1 MRFLPACCRGIS
13 YGPYLSELSPM
24 KTFRIRLVASS
35 RPPIPTSIKTTS
47 HCSSLKYKMPPPFP
61 FQRCRVRSHFV
72 RNFTDTAYI
81 ISISVL
87 NHIFC
92 IYTKLFKIIKTD
104 GGNISSDFLAGLNQN
119 LFGKST
125 YTSFTVS
132 AGDVNNIKFI
142 LRITEFIAEI

>member
-13 YGPYLSELSPM
+13 YGPYLSELSP
-24 KTFRIRLVASS
+24 IARLFENIGLRPHV
-35 RPPIPTSIKTTS
+35 PPIPTSIKTTS
-47 HCSSLKYKMPPPFP
+47 HCSFFKNTK
-61 FQRCRVRSHFV
+61 CRRRFHFKGV
-72 RNFTDTAYI
+72 GCGVILSGNFTDTAYI

-92 IYTKLFKIIKTD
+92 IYTKLSKIIKTD
-104 GGNISSDFLAGLNQN
+104 GETYRPTSLAGLNQN

-132 AGDVNNIKFI
+132 AGGC
-142 LRITEFIAEI
+142 E